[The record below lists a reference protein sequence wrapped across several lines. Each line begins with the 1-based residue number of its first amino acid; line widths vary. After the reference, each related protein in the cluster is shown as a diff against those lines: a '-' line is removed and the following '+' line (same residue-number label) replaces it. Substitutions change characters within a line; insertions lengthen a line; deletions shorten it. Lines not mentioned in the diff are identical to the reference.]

1 MSGALI
7 LAGWL
12 LSSHQLLSV
21 TLYLLAFVIGGFA
34 KAKEGIEETFESKT
48 LNVELLMIF
57 AAVGS
62 ALIGYWA
69 EGAVLIFI
77 FSLSGA
83 LETYT
88 MNKSSRDLTSLMKLE
103 PEEATLIVNG
113 ETKRVSVADIKAGDT
128 IVIKP
133 GERVAADGII
143 ESGSTSLDE
152 SALTGESMPV
162 EKRRRRC
169 VYGNC

>member
-34 KAKEGIEETFESKT
+34 KAKEGIEETLESKT

-77 FSLSGA
+77 F
-83 LETYT
+83 
-88 MNKSSRDLTSLMKLE
+88 
-103 PEEATLIVNG
+103 P
-113 ETKRVSVADIKAGDT
+113 
-128 IVIKP
+128 
-133 GERVAADGII
+133 
-143 ESGSTSLDE
+143 
-152 SALTGESMPV
+152 
-162 EKRRRRC
+162 
-169 VYGNC
+169 

>member
-1 MSGALI
+1 MNEQVMSQAHSQQQIQEERSGKKWLQHAELIAALVSGALI
-7 LAGWL
+7 LAAWFFTETKG
-12 LSSHQLLSV
+12 LSV
-21 TLYLLAFVIGGFA
+21 TLYILAFLIGGFA
-34 KAKEGIEETFESKT
+34 KAKEGIEDTLETKT

-88 MNKSSRDLTSLMKLE
+88 MN
-103 PEEATLIVNG
+103 EAT
-113 ETKRVSVADIKAGDT
+113 
-128 IVIKP
+128 VI
-133 GERVAADGII
+133 
-143 ESGSTSLDE
+143 
-152 SALTGESMPV
+152 
-162 EKRRRRC
+162 
-169 VYGNC
+169 